1 MTVRISNKNSQPF
14 EEEIVKIL
22 IENNFELSESRIS
35 FSDFL
40 IEDEIKL
47 NNLHYKLGGLK
58 F

>member
-47 NNLHYKLGGLK
+47 N
-58 F
+58 